1 MATLLAVF
9 TSLPN
14 RLGWS
19 RPIGDCY
26 SGAID
31 NAKIKME
38 VSVAPNS
45 LIALVPRL
53 AKKAFLNSSMT
64 YRVCAIAF
72 TKRGNI
78 VGIQMNGHRVS
89 RSKRRGDGLHAE
101 AELIRKF
108 GRRIS
113 TIYILRVGNAGDPL
127 PIHPCENCSKIAAK
141 LGIKRSKLLYP

>member
-1 MATLLAVF
+1 M
-9 TSLPN
+9 
-14 RLGWS
+14 
-19 RPIGDCY
+19 
-26 SGAID
+26 
-31 NAKIKME
+31 
-38 VSVAPNS
+38 VAPNS

-64 YRVCAIAF
+64 YRICAIAF
-72 TKRGNI
+72 TKRGNL

-127 PIHPCENCSKIAAK
+127 PIHPCENCAKIAAK
-141 LGIKRSKLLYP
+141 LGIRIIPLHEELDLKEIL